1 MQVRF
6 LEVTAMIKRG
16 LRERLEL
23 SATGQRQE
31 ADDEAGIL
39 NSVYNWF
46 VAKPVVEEN
55 NEENSGQE
63 SSHRSSEAAD

>member
-6 LEVTAMIKRG
+6 LEVTALIKTG

-23 SATGQRQE
+23 AKSGVKQQE
-31 ADDEAGIL
+31 DEYAGVW

-46 VAKPVVEEN
+46 YAKPEEI
-55 NEENSGQE
+55 E
-63 SSHRSSEAAD
+63 